1 MYIFLDIDGV
11 LNTYNEHPSNKR
23 RIHSANL
30 IMLKKLIDQ
39 TQAKIILIS
48 NWKFVSTAL
57 KECKLALESCH
68 LHLDGMTK
76 DDMIHRGQGIIDYLH
91 SHKVQHYVI
100 LDDDDFS
107 DYNNELSKHLV
118 LVDARYGL
126 RPSDIQKAMKILIDE
141 VPA

>member
-1 MYIFLDIDGV
+1 MYVFLDIDGV

-23 RIHSANL
+23 HIHSANL
-30 IMLKKLIDQ
+30 MMLKKLIDQ

-48 NWKFVSTAL
+48 NWKFVPAAL

-68 LHLDGMTK
+68 LHLDGMTM
-76 DDMIHRGQGIIDYLH
+76 DDMVHRGQGIIDYLH
-91 SHKVQHYVI
+91 SHKIQHYVI

-107 DYNNELSKHLV
+107 DYNNALSKHLV

-126 RPSDIQKAMKILIDE
+126 RPIDIQKAIKILIDE

>member
-48 NWKFVSTAL
+48 NWKFVPTAL
-57 KECKLALESCH
+57 KECKLALKSCH

-76 DDMIHRGQGIIDYLH
+76 DDMVHRGQGIIDYLH